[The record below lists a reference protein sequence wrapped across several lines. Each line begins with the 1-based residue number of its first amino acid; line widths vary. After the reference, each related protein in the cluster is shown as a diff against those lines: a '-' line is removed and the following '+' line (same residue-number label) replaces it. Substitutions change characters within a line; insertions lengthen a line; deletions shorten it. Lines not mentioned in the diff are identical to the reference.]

1 MTITLEEL
9 ETRQAELAAAI
20 EQLKT
25 ANTSVM
31 RVQVPATDIA
41 LAAGEH
47 YAGTVLLSNGQ
58 ISHHLVLMAPRPKA
72 DMAWSDAVAWSA
84 EVGGVLPNR
93 QEQALLFANC
103 RHHIKPVWHWS
114 SEQHEDDA
122 SYAWRQHFLNG
133 GQYYT
138 RKSAQGAAVA
148 VRRVTA

>member
-1 MTITLEEL
+1 MPITLEEL

-25 ANTSVM
+25 ANTAKTT
-31 RVQVPATDIA
+31 VQIPATEFT

-47 YAGTVLLSNGQ
+47 YVGTVLLSNGQ
-58 ISHHLVLMAPRPKA
+58 ISHHLVLMAPRPKT
-72 DMAWSDAVAWSA
+72 DMAWHDAVAWSE

-103 RHHIKPVWHWS
+103 RQHIKPVWHWS
-114 SEQHEDDA
+114 SEQHEDAA
-122 SYAWRQHFLNG
+122 SCAWF
-133 GQYYT
+133 QYFVT
-138 RKSAQGAAVA
+138 GSQGDGRKSAQGAAVA